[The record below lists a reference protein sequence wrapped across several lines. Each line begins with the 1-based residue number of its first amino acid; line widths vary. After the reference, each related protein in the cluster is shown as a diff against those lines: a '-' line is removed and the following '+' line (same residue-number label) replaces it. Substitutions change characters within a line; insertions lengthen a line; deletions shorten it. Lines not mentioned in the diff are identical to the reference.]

1 MTEIG
6 VSDRLKQNY
15 DDYYRSDEAEWRRLG
30 AIDKAANIIRLCG
43 SVPHRSIIEIGAGEG
58 AILARLAELGFGDE
72 LYAVEISASGVESIE
87 RRCIPGL
94 VESRLFDGSRVPY
107 GDQRFDVAVM
117 SHVLEH
123 VEHPRQ
129 LLYEAA
135 RVARFVFIEVPLE
148 DISRM
153 PRDFVFDRVG
163 HINHYS
169 ARTVRWLMQ
178 SSGLR
183 VLQQLVTN
191 PSKAT
196 YRYGGGS
203 AALVNFYVKE
213 LLLRMLPGTAMRH
226 FSYHCSLLC
235 EADHG

>member
-1 MTEIG
+1 MSDIK

-15 DDYYRSDEAEWRRLG
+15 DDYYRTDEAEWRRLG
-30 AIDKAANIIRLCG
+30 AIDKAANIVRLCER
-43 SVPHRSIIEIGAGEG
+43 VPHRSLLEIGAGEG
-58 AILARLAELGFGDE
+58 SILARLSELGFADE
-72 LYAVEISASGVESIE
+72 LYAVEISSSGVEAIAG
-87 RRCIPGL
+87 RKIPRL
-94 VESRLFDGSRVPY
+94 VDVALFDGNHVPFDD
-107 GDQRFDVAVM
+107 GRFDVAVM

-135 RVARFVFIEVPLE
+135 RVARHFFIEVPLE
-148 DISRM
+148 DISRL
-153 PRDFVFDRVG
+153 PSDYVFDRVG

-169 ARTVRWLMQ
+169 PRTIRWLLQ

-183 VLQQLVTN
+183 VLEQLITN

-196 YRYGGGS
+196 YLYGGGYGS
-203 AALVNFYVKE
+203 LLNYYVKE
-213 LLLRMLPGTAMRH
+213 LLLRVVPGTATKH

-235 EADHG
+235 ETAPA